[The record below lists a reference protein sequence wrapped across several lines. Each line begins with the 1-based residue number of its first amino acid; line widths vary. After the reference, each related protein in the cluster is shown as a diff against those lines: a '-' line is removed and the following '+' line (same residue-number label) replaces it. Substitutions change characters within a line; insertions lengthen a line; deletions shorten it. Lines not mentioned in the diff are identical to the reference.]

1 MGTERKQIIDF
12 HLNYGSGLYGP
23 ELTGPDFALL
33 MDKHELTGAV
43 LCPLKPHEYH
53 FRSANRAVFDAVNG
67 ASQQVW
73 GFCRVDPWRGR
84 EAVKE
89 IERCRLEY
97 GFKGVWLHPAEEN
110 YAANSVIVNPVIE
123 TAAGLGMVIM
133 IAGGFTP
140 QSHPSSLYALACRF
154 PEVEM
159 IITSAGQINISG
171 ALLSDAE
178 QLFRDH
184 ERLYLE
190 TSGIY
195 RSDFIEDM
203 VRKIGPERVL
213 FGSNAPIYS
222 LPFEL
227 RRIET
232 LQIADSEKDLLLAGN
247 AYRLLDT

>member
-1 MGTERKQIIDF
+1 
-12 HLNYGSGLYGP
+12 
-23 ELTGPDFALL
+23 
-33 MDKHELTGAV
+33 
-43 LCPLKPHEYH
+43 
-53 FRSANRAVFDAVNG
+53 
-67 ASQQVW
+67 
-73 GFCRVDPWRGR
+73 
-84 EAVKE
+84 
-89 IERCRLEY
+89 
-97 GFKGVWLHPAEEN
+97 
-110 YAANSVIVNPVIE
+110 
-123 TAAGLGMVIM
+123 
-133 IAGGFTP
+133 
-140 QSHPSSLYALACRF
+140 
-154 PEVEM
+154 M